1 MRGVLVDSGG
11 RAAAPGRTFLC
22 TAPTWTPQGAPA
34 AELGKS
40 RSISANVGLVTAN
53 CYPPRCAVGGCVATH
68 WSHDHTV
75 WAEVAGSVQ
84 EAPTAANS
92 ASSHSRVCEQVA
104 DDETWAA
111 IGKLYALPVRKGG
124 MTFFAKE
131 VPISVGW
138 A

>member
-1 MRGVLVDSGG
+1 M
-11 RAAAPGRTFLC
+11 
-22 TAPTWTPQGAPA
+22 
-34 AELGKS
+34 
-40 RSISANVGLVTAN
+40 
-53 CYPPRCAVGGCVATH
+53 
-68 WSHDHTV
+68 
-75 WAEVAGSVQ
+75 
-84 EAPTAANS
+84 
-92 ASSHSRVCEQVA
+92 VCEQVA

>member
-1 MRGVLVDSGG
+1 MGKGMVGWAGG
-11 RAAAPGRTFLC
+11 SAGPDFFVYSAHMD
-22 TAPTWTPQGAPA
+22 PA
-34 AELGKS
+34 
-40 RSISANVGLVTAN
+40 
-53 CYPPRCAVGGCVATH
+53 RCAVGGCVATH

-75 WAEVAGSVQ
+75 WAE
-84 EAPTAANS
+84 
-92 ASSHSRVCEQVA
+92 VA